1 MIRWMHALTQGLI
14 PFTLALALLLP
25 VPGQAQLPT
34 RATMPEPV
42 VLMVRAID
50 SDRVVPTTGV
60 VIGRNGSG
68 DALVIVPA
76 SFAEGE
82 GSMFALDDG
91 TDLLEDGLP
100 ARRVAT
106 PEDSTLAL
114 LAVPGL
120 SRRPIRVTFNPPET
134 DHEVRLAAWPPADMM
149 AAGAMPFWVPVD
161 VAGKTTGS
169 PQALVAGETVPN
181 LTGPLI
187 DLCEHWAGMVIASG
201 EPGMDGGPPE
211 VLLNDALLALTEPM
225 GINLRLEA
233 CMQVA
238 PVGGIVADTVI
249 TPGRDGAPEAERGGL
264 RAVLDEANLG
274 LGALVFLL
282 SAVISGIAFWFLI
295 KRRAAQ
301 QKRRRIQRA
310 LQAETVTFS
319 ASGLPSRSTRVEQPP
334 TFIEPSTRPTGG
346 AGWLRIE
353 GTHADGR
360 PLRAVTPIHEGKFQA
375 IIGRAGVQLAAD
387 GPGISRKH
395 AVIVGEGG
403 RFTLSDLGSRNGTFL
418 NGVRCMPDEV
428 FYLREG
434 DKVLLGAAEV
444 TVRLS
449 PARGS

>member
-1 MIRWMHALTQGLI
+1 MIRCMHTLKGLTL
-14 PFTLALALLLP
+14 FALALLLLP
-25 VPGQAQLPT
+25 APGQAQLPT
-34 RATMPEPV
+34 RATMPDPV

-50 SDRVVPTTGV
+50 TERVVPTTGV

-76 SFAEGE
+76 TFAEGE
-82 GSMFALDDG
+82 GSIFALDDG
-91 TDLLEDGLP
+91 TDLLDDGLP
-100 ARRVAT
+100 ARRVSI
-106 PEDSTLAL
+106 PEDNTLAL

-120 SRRPIRVTFNPPET
+120 SRPAIRVTFNPPET

-169 PQALVAGETVPN
+169 PQALVTGESVPN

-201 EPGMDGGPPE
+201 EPGMDGGPPR

-238 PVGGIVADTVI
+238 PVGGIVAETVI
-249 TPGRDGAPEAERGGL
+249 TPNRDSGSQAERGGI
-264 RAVLDEANLG
+264 RAVLDDANLG
-274 LGALVFLL
+274 LGAVVFLL
-282 SAVISGIAFWFLI
+282 SAVISGIAFWLLI

-301 QKRRRIQRA
+301 QKRKKIQRT
-310 LQAETVTFS
+310 LQTETVTFS
-319 ASGLPSRSTRVEQPP
+319 ATGLPSRSTRVEQPP

-353 GTHADGR
+353 GKHADGR
-360 PLRAVTPIHEGKFQA
+360 PLRAITPIHDGKFQA

-418 NGVRCMPDEV
+418 NGVRCMQDEV

-434 DKVLLGAAEV
+434 DKILLGAAEV

-449 PARGS
+449 APRRS

>member
-1 MIRWMHALTQGLI
+1 MNRRAQFMSRGLVVLACALS
-14 PFTLALALLLP
+14 FLLSAP
-25 VPGQAQLPT
+25 AQAQLPT
-34 RATMPEPV
+34 RAIMPEPV

-50 SDRVVPTTGV
+50 SDRVIPTTGV
-60 VIGRNGSG
+60 VIGKNGTG
-68 DALVIVPA
+68 DALVIVP
-76 SFAEGE
+76 SDFAAGE
-82 GSMFALDDG
+82 GPIFALDDG
-91 TDLLEDGLP
+91 TDLAADGLP

-106 PEDSTLAL
+106 PEDNTLAL

-120 SRRPIRVTFNPPET
+120 TRRAIRVTFNPPET

-149 AAGAMPFWVPVD
+149 AAGAMPFWVPVN
-161 VAGKTTGS
+161 VAGKTTGL
-169 PQALVAGETVPN
+169 PQALVAGESIPN

-187 DLCEHWAGMVIASG
+187 DLCEHWAGMVIANG
-201 EPGMDGGPPE
+201 EPGMNGGPPR

-233 CMQVA
+233 CTQVA
-238 PVGGIVADTVI
+238 PVGGIVVETAV
-249 TPGRDGAPEAERGGL
+249 TPGRNSAIQAERSAVRTLLDGA
-264 RAVLDEANLG
+264 NLE
-274 LGALVFLL
+274 LGAVVFLI
-282 SAVISGIAFWFLI
+282 SALISGFAFWFFI

-301 QKRRRIQRA
+301 QKRRKIQRT
-310 LQAETVTFS
+310 LQTETVTFS
-319 ASGLPSRSTRVEQPP
+319 ATGLPSRHTRVEQPP

-360 PLRAVTPIHEGKFQA
+360 PLRAVTPIHDGKFQA
-375 IIGRAGVQLAAD
+375 VIGRAGVQLSAD

-403 RFTLSDLGSRNGTFL
+403 RFTLSDLDSRNGTYL

-434 DKVLLGAAEV
+434 DKILLGAAEV
-444 TVRLS
+444 TIRLS
-449 PARGS
+449 PARGA